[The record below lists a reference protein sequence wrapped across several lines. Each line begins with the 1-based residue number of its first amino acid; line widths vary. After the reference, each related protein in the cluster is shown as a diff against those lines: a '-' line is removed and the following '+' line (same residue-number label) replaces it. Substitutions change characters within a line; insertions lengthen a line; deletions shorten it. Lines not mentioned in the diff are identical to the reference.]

1 MQTLDELTQSDVL
14 VNLGVVIWRADRTDP
29 GALAVIGTAIKLNH
43 NSFVGHYNQ
52 GLILET
58 YGQTE
63 NLRKANLSKALISYQ
78 RANCIYPQQ
87 PQVLIGMGRVLEKQ
101 EKLQA
106 ALNLT
111 ETVLSIHPQYEP
123 ALSLLQ
129 SLLTKMEDQGLPNSR
144 PTADQFVQILNH
156 CPPDEPQ

>member
-1 MQTLDELTQSDVL
+1 
-14 VNLGVVIWRADRTDP
+14 
-29 GALAVIGTAIKLNH
+29 
-43 NSFVGHYNQ
+43 
-52 GLILET
+52 
-58 YGQTE
+58 
-63 NLRKANLSKALISYQ
+63 
-78 RANCIYPQQ
+78 
-87 PQVLIGMGRVLEKQ
+87 MGRVLEKQ